1 MGTRTWM
8 GFSQEPVNMEEQL
21 QVPES
26 LPTLHLHFN
35 QVDTHSW
42 GAATAAI
49 EGLTRKH
56 PGKRLLPVI

>member
-1 MGTRTWM
+1 MEILHVTVNLLKIKYSPSHMGTRTWM

-35 QVDTHSW
+35 QVDTHS
-42 GAATAAI
+42 
-49 EGLTRKH
+49 
-56 PGKRLLPVI
+56 

>member
-1 MGTRTWM
+1 
-8 GFSQEPVNMEEQL
+8 MEEQL